1 MRLTIALSLL
11 ASLLSSQA
19 HADVVGPP
27 PSSCPV
33 GSTPSSSHSG
43 PLCRPEP
50 VCLADVMCGGG
61 EACEE
66 VRLCV
71 VQVPCGGRIE
81 PDAGPC
87 FQDDVVGYCDGAG
100 NCGTGTWETF
110 DACIAPGS
118 AGGGG
123 GGGSVGGR
131 SPTPLA
137 VLAALALGASAM
149 RRARDRRS
157 RYRAAR

>member
-1 MRLTIALSLL
+1 MRWTIALPLL
-11 ASLLSSQA
+11 AVMTASSA
-19 HADVVGPP
+19 RADAVGPP

-33 GSTPSSSHSG
+33 GSTPSASHAG
-43 PLCRPEP
+43 PLCVPEP
-50 VCLADVMCGGG
+50 VCMTDLMCGGG

-71 VQVPCGGRIE
+71 TQVACGGRIE

-87 FQDDVVGYCDGAG
+87 FQNHVVGYCDGAG
-100 NCGTGTWETF
+100 NCGVGTCEIF
-110 DACIAPGS
+110 DACIPPGT

-123 GGGSVGGR
+123 CGCTVGGR
-131 SPTPLA
+131 APSALA
-137 VLAALALGASAM
+137 VLASLALVASAM
-149 RRARDRRS
+149 SRARDRRS